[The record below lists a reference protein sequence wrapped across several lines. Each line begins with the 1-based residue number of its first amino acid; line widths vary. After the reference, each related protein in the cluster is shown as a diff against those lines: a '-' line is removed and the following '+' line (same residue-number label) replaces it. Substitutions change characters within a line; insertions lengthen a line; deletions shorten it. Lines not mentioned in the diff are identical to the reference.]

1 MKLLSLGVGFALA
14 AAAQILPDWHIVE
27 LNEAPQTKSRG
38 ERAIRDSQGGVRAV
52 VAARFAGRAAVRESI
67 EVVANALVVQGDVT
81 ETELAAMPGVKKV
94 WPVFALRHEMDRA
107 VSIIGATKAWELIG
121 GPEGAGAGVKIGIID
136 SGLDVKHPGFAS
148 GGFVL
153 PEGYPKGTSQE
164 TRDLAGGKVIVYR
177 TYDTLLGNPESGE
190 DRSGHGTGVAMVAA
204 GVKNTGPFGEIQ
216 GVAPGA
222 YLGVYRVF
230 SGANGDDS
238 NTSVLVKALDDAAA
252 DGMDVVNMS
261 VSQVPPAIRPERDF
275 MITALDR
282 AASLGVTV
290 VKASGN
296 DGPSRLTHTSPAM
309 GSQGLT
315 VGANWNGRIFA
326 SGIRVNDGEPIL
338 ALPGDGPAPA
348 APVRGPLKDLAGID
362 QTGLGCDS
370 LPGGSLAGSVALI
383 LRGSCTFEI
392 KLNNATAAGA
402 IGAVVYTHADD
413 PDPIRMGTGSAQL
426 PAVSISYRNGLAV
439 KALLAEMPG
448 AIVEITFTA
457 GLAFPIPHET
467 IASFSSRGPGGDD
480 SIKPD
485 LVAVG
490 AEVYTAAQKANRS
503 GDVYDPSGYTLID
516 GTSFA
521 APMVAGAYAVVK
533 ANRPGLRPDQY
544 RSLLVNSATPFP
556 APVQNAGSGLLDVGA
571 AIQAR
576 LRMDPYSVSFG
587 LGGQRV
593 NMERL
598 IRIQNA
604 SSNVGTWRVAVDSKN
619 STKATVEPAEFSL
632 GPGDRTDIR
641 IRMTGDF
648 AIGEHEGFLV
658 FQRVDAP
665 EEERPQR
672 IAYWYGVPNG
682 QPAVATFIPSPPV
695 SASGGST
702 VDLTMLVTDAIGA
715 TVASEPPKVTVLEGS
730 GDFVSASSLDTSY
743 AGYWRIRL
751 RMGPVSGQVN
761 RFRVEMGPVVREVSI
776 RTR

>member
-1 MKLLSLGVGFALA
+1 MKFLSLGLWFALA
-14 AAAQILPDWHIVE
+14 AAAQVLPDWHIVE
-27 LNEAPQTKSRG
+27 LTEAPQTKTRG
-38 ERAIRDSQGGVRAV
+38 ERAIRDSQAGVRALV
-52 VAARFAGRAAVRESI
+52 SARFAGRAAVRESI
-67 EVVANALVVQGDVT
+67 EVVANAIVVQGEVS
-81 ETELAAMPGVKKV
+81 EAELAALPGVKKV
-94 WPVFALRHEMDRA
+94 WPVYALRQEMDRA
-107 VSIIGATKAWELIG
+107 VSIIGATRAWELIG
-121 GPEGAGAGVKIGIID
+121 GPENAGAGVKIGIID
-136 SGLDVKHPGFAS
+136 SGLDVKHPGFAP

-153 PEGYPKGTSQE
+153 PEGYPKGTSPE

-190 DRSGHGTGVAMVAA
+190 DRAGHGTAVAMVAA
-204 GVKNTGPFGEIQ
+204 GVKNSGPYGELR

-230 SGANGDDS
+230 SGPNGNDS

-261 VSQVPPAIRPERDF
+261 LGSAPAIRPDRDF
-275 MITALDR
+275 VITALDR

-290 VKASGN
+290 VKSSGN
-296 DGPSRLTHTSPAM
+296 NGPARLTHSSPAM
-309 GSQGLT
+309 GGQGLT
-315 VGANWNGRIFA
+315 VGANWNGRIFG
-326 SGIRVNDGEPIL
+326 SGIRVNDGEPVL
-338 ALPGDGPAPA
+338 ALPGSGPP
-348 APVRGPLKDLAGID
+348 PDSPLRGPLKDVAGID
-362 QTGLGCDS
+362 RTGLACDP
-370 LPGGSLAGSVALI
+370 LPGRSLTGRVALI

-392 KLNNATAAGA
+392 KLNNAAAAGA
-402 IGAVVYTHADD
+402 IAAVVYTHADD
-413 PDPIRMGTGSAQL
+413 PDPIRMGTGSAAL
-426 PAVSISYRNGLAV
+426 PAVSIGYRNGLAI
-439 KALLAEMPG
+439 KALLAEMPDSV
-448 AIVEITFTA
+448 VEMTFTD
-457 GLAFPIPHET
+457 GLPFPIPHET

-490 AEVYTAAQKANRS
+490 AEVYTAAQKANRN
-503 GDVYDPSGYTLID
+503 GDVYDPSGYAVID

-533 ANRPGLRPDQY
+533 SNRPGLRPDQY
-544 RSLLVNSATPFP
+544 RSLLVNATAPFP
-556 APVQNAGSGLLDVGA
+556 ASVQNAGSGLLDVGA
-571 AIQAR
+571 AVQAR
-576 LRMDPYSVSFG
+576 LTMDPYSVSFG

-593 NMERL
+593 NMDRL

-604 SSNVGTWRVAVDSKN
+604 SANVGTWRVVVDSKN
-619 STKATVEPAEFSL
+619 ATKATVEPAEFSL

-665 EEERPQR
+665 EDERPQR
-672 IAYWYGVPNG
+672 LAYWYGVPNG
-682 QPAVATFIPSPPV
+682 QPAAATFLPAPPA

-702 VDLTMLVTDAIGA
+702 VDLNLLVTDAIGA
-715 TVASEPPKVTVLEGS
+715 TVASEPPRVTVLEGS
-730 GDFVSASSLDTSY
+730 GDFVSTSSLDATY

-761 RFRVEMGPVVREVSI
+761 RFRVEMGAVVREVSI

>member
-1 MKLLSLGVGFALA
+1 MRFFSLGVWFALA

-27 LNEAPQTKSRG
+27 LAEPSRVKTREAQAS
-38 ERAIRDSQGGVRAV
+38 VRAV
-52 VAARFAGRAAVRESI
+52 VAARFAGRAAVRESL
-67 EVVANALVVQGDVT
+67 EVVANALVVQGDVS
-81 ETELAAMPGVKKV
+81 EAELAAMPGVKKV
-94 WPVFALRHEMDRA
+94 WPVYAIRHEMDRA
-107 VSIIGATKAWELIG
+107 ASIIGATRAWELIG
-121 GPEGAGAGVKIGIID
+121 GPETAGVGAKIGIID

-148 GGFVL
+148 GGFAL

-177 TYDTLLGNPESGE
+177 TYDSLLGNPESGE

-204 GVKNTGPFGEIQ
+204 GVKNKGPFGEIQ

-230 SGANGDDS
+230 GGANGDES
-238 NTSVLVKALDDAAA
+238 NTSVLVKAIDDAAA

-261 VSQVPPAIRPERDF
+261 LGSVPAIRPERDF
-275 MITALDR
+275 AITALDR

-290 VKASGN
+290 VKSSGN
-296 DGPSRLTHTSPAM
+296 SGPARLTHTSPAM

-315 VGANWNGRIFA
+315 VGANWNGRIFG

-338 ALPGDGPAPA
+338 AVPGDGPAPA
-348 APVRGPLKDLAGID
+348 GPVRGPLKDIAGVD
-362 QTGLGCDS
+362 KTGLACDG
-370 LPGGSLAGSVALI
+370 LPGGSLAGNVALI
-383 LRGSCTFEI
+383 LRGTCTFET

-402 IGAVVYTHADD
+402 IGAVVYTHANE
-413 PDPIRMGTGSAQL
+413 PDPVRMGTGSAQL

-439 KALLAEMPG
+439 KALLVEMPDST
-448 AIVEITFTA
+448 VELTFTA

-467 IASFSSRGPGGDD
+467 IVSFSSRGPGGDD

-490 AEVYTAAQKANRS
+490 AEVYTAAQKANRN
-503 GDVYDPSGYTLID
+503 GDLYDPSGYTLID

-533 ANRPGLRPDQY
+533 SNRPGLRPDQY
-544 RSLLVNSATPFP
+544 RSLLVNSTTPFP
-556 APVQNAGSGLLDVGA
+556 ASVQNAGSGLLDVGA

-576 LRMDPYSVSFG
+576 LTMDPYSVSFG
-587 LGGQRV
+587 LGGQRA
-593 NMERL
+593 NLDRL

-604 SSNVGTWRVAVDSKN
+604 SANVGTWRVAIDSKN
-619 STKATVEPAEFSL
+619 AAKATVEPAEFSL

-641 IRMTGDF
+641 IRLTGDF
-648 AIGEHEGFLV
+648 AIGEYEGFLV
-658 FQRVDAP
+658 FHRVDAP
-665 EEERPQR
+665 EDERPQR
-672 IAYWYGVPNG
+672 LAYWYGVPNG
-682 QPAVATFIPSPPV
+682 QPAAATLLPSPPS
-695 SASGGST
+695 SASAGST
-702 VDLTMLVTDAIGA
+702 VDLNLLATDAIGA

-730 GDFVSASSLDTSY
+730 GEFVSVTSQDSTF

-751 RMGPVSGQVN
+751 RMGPVSGQIN
-761 RFRVEMGPVVREVSI
+761 RFRVEMGPVIREVSI